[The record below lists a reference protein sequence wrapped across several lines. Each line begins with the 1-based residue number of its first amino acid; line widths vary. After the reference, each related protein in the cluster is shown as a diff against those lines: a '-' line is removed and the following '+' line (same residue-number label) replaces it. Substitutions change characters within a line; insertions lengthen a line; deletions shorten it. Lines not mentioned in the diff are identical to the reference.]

1 MEAKNR
7 KNKEKNKQKNNNN
20 RWVIVSIEEV
30 VTRNKERGLYGEK
43 FY

>member
-7 KNKEKNKQKNNNN
+7 KNKEKKQKNKINN